1 MKLSHQIANQGIKV
15 TFVSTEFIIARLTT
29 TMPVNS
35 LIRLVSLPDGLEPG
49 DDRTDALKLINI
61 FQEVMPGHFKD
72 LIEKSNESYDDQIS
86 CVIAGISVVNL
97 GPYTPDPKAYR
108 GWNYRHSRFW
118 NFEFVMGS
126 QPHVLVIPF
135 PAQGH
140 VAPLM
145 KLSHQ
150 IVDHGIKVTFVT
162 TEFINARLTTKM
174 PANSP
179 IRLVSLPDGLEPEDD
194 QIDTLK
200 LINSFQETKPDH
212 FKDLIEKINESTD
225 DRIICVI
232 ADVTVAWAFDVAEKM
247 GIQSVAFWPAGPANL
262 ALIFHIPKLIEDGII
277 DTQGTLIKNDLI
289 WLSKE
294 IPAWKSSEF
303 PWSFPGES
311 WMQNIFFQYV
321 FKMNHCVKLCKWLL
335 CNSFYELDL
344 LALNL
349 IPGII
354 PVGPLLSGN
363 QLENHIGSF
372 WPEDSTCLSWLDKQP
387 VGSVI
392 YASFGSTST
401 FNQQQFDELAL
412 GLELTGLPFLS
423 VIRSDIANE
432 ALSEFLDGI
441 RSRIADSGKIVG
453 WAPQE

>member
-1 MKLSHQIANQGIKV
+1 
-15 TFVSTEFIIARLTT
+15 
-29 TMPVNS
+29 
-35 LIRLVSLPDGLEPG
+35 
-49 DDRTDALKLINI
+49 
-61 FQEVMPGHFKD
+61 
-72 LIEKSNESYDDQIS
+72 
-86 CVIAGISVVNL
+86 
-97 GPYTPDPKAYR
+97 
-108 GWNYRHSRFW
+108 
-118 NFEFVMGS
+118 MGS

-150 IVDHGIKVTFVT
+150 IVDHGIKVTFVS
-162 TEFINARLTTKM
+162 TEFINARLTTTM
-174 PANSP
+174 PVNSP
-179 IRLVSLPDGLEPEDD
+179 IRLVSIPDGLEPGDD
-194 QIDTLK
+194 QIDILK
-200 LINSFQETKPDH
+200 PINNFEEVKPNH
-212 FKDLIEKINESTD
+212 FKDLIEKINESDD

-232 ADVTVAWAFDVAEKM
+232 ADVAVAWAFDVAEKM
-247 GIQSVAFWPAGPANL
+247 GIQSAAFWPAGPATL
-262 ALIFHIPKLIEDGII
+262 ALVFLSPKLIEDGII
-277 DTQGTLIKNDLI
+277 DTQGTPIKNDLI

-311 WMQNIFFQYV
+311 RMQNMFFQYV
-321 FKMNHCVKLCKWLL
+321 FRMNHTVKLCKWLL
-335 CNSFYELDL
+335 CNSFYELDS

-354 PVGPLLSGN
+354 PVGPLLLGN

-372 WPEDSTCLSWLDKQP
+372 WPEDSTSLSWLDKQP
-387 VGSVI
+387 EGSVI

-412 GLELTGLPFLS
+412 GLELTGLPFLW

-441 RSRIADSGKIVG
+441 RSRIADSGKIVD
-453 WAPQE
+453 WAPQEQVLAHPSIACFITHCGWNSTLEGISMGVPSLCWPYLTDQFQNKSYICDFWKVGLGLNPDENGIITRQEINTKIKTLIIDDGIKTNALKLKQMAKKSVTEGGSSFKNFESFIEQIKH

>member
-1 MKLSHQIANQGIKV
+1 
-15 TFVSTEFIIARLTT
+15 
-29 TMPVNS
+29 
-35 LIRLVSLPDGLEPG
+35 
-49 DDRTDALKLINI
+49 
-61 FQEVMPGHFKD
+61 
-72 LIEKSNESYDDQIS
+72 
-86 CVIAGISVVNL
+86 
-97 GPYTPDPKAYR
+97 
-108 GWNYRHSRFW
+108 
-118 NFEFVMGS
+118 MGS